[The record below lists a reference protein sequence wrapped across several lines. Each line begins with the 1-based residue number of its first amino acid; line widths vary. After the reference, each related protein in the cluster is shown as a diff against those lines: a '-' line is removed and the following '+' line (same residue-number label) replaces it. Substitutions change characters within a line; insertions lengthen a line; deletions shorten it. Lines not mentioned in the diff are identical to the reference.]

1 MGHLVSLTSR
11 GTPATVGNKAR
22 NLRRLAEEN
31 FLIPKTFVVKWDA
44 YQRYLLNDVQLVDD
58 LRAELSRALSPDRRY
73 AVRSSAN
80 IEDSLERSFA
90 GQFKSVLNVCGVDDV
105 FGAIWSIWA
114 TAQSAAVKSY
124 LAKSSLSEQE
134 LRMAVIIQEMVQP
147 LASGVALSRNPVTGA
162 DEVVVEA
169 VSGLGD
175 ALVQAGVT
183 PRRWINKWGGWTVR
197 AEGAE
202 IPLEVVKQVVDG
214 TRTISRRLKSH
225 VDLEWA
231 YDGRSLYWLQ
241 VREITTLNH
250 RNVYSNHISKEM
262 LPGII
267 KPLIASVNIPLVC
280 TMWVRFMNEMI
291 GRTSVTPQELA
302 RSFYYR
308 VYFNMGTLGR
318 LFEEVGLPADSVET
332 MMNLAPPDADKPRMK
347 PTFRTLLRLPNMLAF
362 GVDKWW
368 FLGRMKKAL
377 PELEQRFKSFQPGA
391 RSALDDAHLL
401 AEIDRLYQAVQDTA
415 YFNIV
420 GPILMGMY
428 NRFLKLQLGRLGVDF
443 SNFDLMEKA
452 EGLDEYDPKAHLHQL
467 HQEFLLLDGNVRNRI
482 LADAS
487 YEDFL
492 RLEGIPK
499 FQERVS
505 HFLKQFGHLS
515 DNGNDFSATPWR
527 ESPELILGLIAD
539 FVPAPKE
546 QAQRVR
552 FEELP
557 VRGPR
562 RWLLRELHQ
571 RARNFRLMRERVSFI
586 YTHGYGLFRYYYL
599 ELGRRLVQRG
609 QVDDPTD
616 VFYLTDAEARAALT
630 QPNPATDL
638 RAIVAEH
645 RVGIDAYR
653 DVPLPPVIYGDDPPP
668 VAAATAEKLIG
679 IPTSLGH
686 YTGRVAVV
694 RGIQDFAKV
703 QAGDVL
709 VIPYSDVGWTPLFA
723 RAGAVVAESGGLLSH
738 SSIVAREYNIPAVVS
753 AEGATRLPDRT
764 LVTVNGHTGE
774 VLIHSAS

>member
-1 MGHLVSLTSR
+1 MGHLVSLISR

-90 GQFKSVLNVCGVDDV
+90 GQFKSVLNVRGVDDI

-124 LAKSSLSEQE
+124 LVKSSLPEQE
-134 LRMAVIIQEMVQP
+134 LRMAVIVQEMVQP

-169 VSGLGD
+169 VPGLGD

-197 AEGAE
+197 AEVAE

-347 PTFRTLLRLPNMLAF
+347 PTLRTLLRLPNMLAF
-362 GVDKWW
+362 VVDKWW

-377 PELEQRFKSFQPGA
+377 PELEQRFKSFQPA
-391 RSALDDAHLL
+391 QCSTLDDARLL

-428 NRFLKLQLGRLGVDF
+428 NRFLKLQLNRLGVDF

-452 EGLDEYDPKAHLHQL
+452 EGLDEYDPKAHLHRL
-467 HQEFLLLDGNVRNRI
+467 HQEFLLLDGNVRDRI
-482 LADAS
+482 LAGAS

-492 RLEGIPK
+492 RLEGIPD
-499 FQERVS
+499 FQERVN
-505 HFLKQFGHLS
+505 HFLEQFGHLS

-546 QAQRVR
+546 HAQRVR

-571 RARNFRLMRERVSFI
+571 RARDFHLMRERVSFI

-609 QVDDPTD
+609 RVDDPTD
-616 VFYLTDAEARAALT
+616 VFYLTDAEAHASLT
-630 QPNPATDL
+630 QPNLATDL
-638 RAIVAEH
+638 RVIVAEH
-645 RVGIDAYR
+645 RVGIGAYR